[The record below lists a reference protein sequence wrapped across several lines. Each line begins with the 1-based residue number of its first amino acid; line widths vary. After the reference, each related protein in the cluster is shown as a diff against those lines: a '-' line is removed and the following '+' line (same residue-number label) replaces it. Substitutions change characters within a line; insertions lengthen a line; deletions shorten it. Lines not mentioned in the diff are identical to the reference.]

1 MQRSDG
7 VPMFCSAQVSP
18 PSWEVVRTGWWP
30 KSVPVWS
37 ARGIR
42 YIWLVVIATTPPSAS
57 MFGAPMKSAGLP
69 ARTCWTGSSVRP
81 ASVERRV

>member
-18 PSWEVVRTGWWP
+18 PSWEVVRTGL
-30 KSVPVWS
+30 VAEVGAGLVRARHPVHL
-37 ARGIR
+37 AG
-42 YIWLVVIATTPPSAS
+42 VIATTPPSAS
-57 MFGAPMKSAGLP
+57 MFGDADEVGRAGRAHLLDRP
-69 ARTCWTGSSVRP
+69 SVRP